1 MFELGATRD
10 GCQVTAW
17 THDDPFSI
25 DEYTCHTFLLMRP
38 FTGVSEGHKSSSD
51 LARSNSA
58 ATKFIMSSLLL
69 PLTTIPE
76 LERHPST
83 KS

>member
-17 THDDPFSI
+17 TRDDPFSI
-25 DEYTCHTFLLMRP
+25 DEYTFHTFLLMRP

-58 ATKFIMSSLLL
+58 ATKFIYEFAALASHNR
-69 PLTTIPE
+69 PRVGKAPIN
-76 LERHPST
+76 
-83 KS
+83 